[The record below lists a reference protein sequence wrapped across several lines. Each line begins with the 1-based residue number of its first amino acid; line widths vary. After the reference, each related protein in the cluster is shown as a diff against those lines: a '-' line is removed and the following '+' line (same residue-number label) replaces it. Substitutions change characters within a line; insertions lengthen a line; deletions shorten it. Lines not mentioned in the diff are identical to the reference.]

1 MRSICNNNYFKD
13 LYLDIYLPDS
23 ESFDLLIYFHG
34 GGMVEGDKGDNIE
47 VFKQLVSLGYAVAS
61 VNYSLYPNTKFPEC
75 LKDAAKAVKYIFD
88 HKKEIGKI
96 NKIYITGSSAG
107 AYITMMLCLN
117 KEYLNEVELSPL
129 DIDGYISE
137 SGQMSDHFNIQHF
150 ENGVDHNLQRITKLA
165 PLYYVGPGIKVPPIL
180 LIWYS
185 NDMFLRKEQNIL
197 LLESIKLY
205 DKTADIAYIEL
216 EGTHCQGSSKLNK
229 NNQFD
234 YVVALDNW
242 IKMHR

>member
-1 MRSICNNNYFKD
+1 MRSLNNINYYRD
-13 LYLDIYLPDS
+13 LYLDIYLPEKDCFS
-23 ESFDLLIYFHG
+23 LLIYFHG

-61 VNYSLYPNTKFPEC
+61 VNYSLYPNAKFPNY
-75 LKDAAKAVKYIFD
+75 LKDAANAVKYIFD
-88 HKKEIGKI
+88 HKKEIGNI

-117 KEYLNEVELSPL
+117 KALLEEVGLSPL

-150 ENGVDHNLQRITKLA
+150 ENGVDPNLQRITELA
-165 PLYYVGPGIKVPPIL
+165 PLYYVGPGIKVSPIL

-205 DKTADIAYIEL
+205 DKSANISSIEL

-229 NNQFD
+229 NNQSD
-234 YVVALDNW
+234 YVIALDNW
-242 IKMHR
+242 IKMFK

>member
-34 GGMVEGDKGDNIE
+34 GGMVEGDKCDNIE
-47 VFKQLVSLGYAVAS
+47 VFKNFVSLGYGVAS
-61 VNYSLYPNTKFPEC
+61 VNYSLYPNTKFPEY
-75 LKDAAKAVKYIFD
+75 LKDAAKAAKYIFE
-88 HKKEIGKI
+88 HKKDIGNI

-117 KEYLNEVELSPL
+117 IEYLNEVGLSPL
-129 DIDGYISE
+129 DINGYISE

-150 ENGVDHNLQRITKLA
+150 ENGVDPNLQRITKLA
-165 PLYYVGPGIKVPPIL
+165 PLYYVGPGIKAPPIL

-205 DKTADIAYIEL
+205 DKSANISSIEL

-242 IKMHR
+242 IKILK